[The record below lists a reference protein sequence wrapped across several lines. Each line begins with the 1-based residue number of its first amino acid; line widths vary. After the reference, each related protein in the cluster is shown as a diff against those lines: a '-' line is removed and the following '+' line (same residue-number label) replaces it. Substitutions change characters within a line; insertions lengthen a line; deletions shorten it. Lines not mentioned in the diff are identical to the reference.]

1 MLELFTRLTMM
12 LEVSIFLA
20 MVAAF
25 LWGILSVVLSPCHLA
40 GIPLIM
46 GHIVTRSDG
55 TKKKAGVMALLFA
68 LGILVTLL
76 IIGIV
81 TSLLGRLAGDAGP
94 VVTYIVGGFLLFFGI
109 YLTGFLPFDLFNFS
123 VQPGIKKR
131 GLFPSFL
138 FGLIFGLA
146 LGPCTFAFM
155 APMLAVGFQ
164 SARTDLVFA
173 VSLFGLFA
181 IGHCAVIVVAGVL
194 TESVRSLLKWNEKT
208 GAVDI
213 VKKIF
218 GFLIAGAGIYLI
230 LQQIFGW

>member
-1 MLELFTRLTMM
+1 MFELFTRLTLM
-12 LEVSIFLA
+12 LEVSALFA

-25 LWGILSVVLSPCHLA
+25 VWGVLSVVLSPCHLA

-46 GHIVTRSDG
+46 GHIVTQSDG

-76 IIGIV
+76 VIGVV

-94 VVTYIVGGFLLFFGI
+94 AVTYIVGGFLLFFGI
-109 YLTGFLPFDLFNFS
+109 YLTGFLPFDMFNFS
-123 VQPGIKKR
+123 VQPKITKR

-164 SARTDLVFA
+164 SARTSLLFA
-173 VSLFGLFA
+173 VSLFSLFA
-181 IGHCAVIVVAGVL
+181 LGHCAVIVAAGVL
-194 TESVRSLLKWNEKT
+194 TEFVRSLLKWNEKT
-208 GAVDI
+208 GAVGI
-213 VKKIF
+213 AKKIF

-230 LQQIFGW
+230 LQEIFG

>member
-1 MLELFTRLTMM
+1 MLELFTRLTLM
-12 LEVSIFLA
+12 LEVSALFA

-25 LWGILSVVLSPCHLA
+25 VWGVLSVVLSPCHLA

-46 GHIVTRSDG
+46 GHIVTQSDG

-76 IIGIV
+76 VIGII

-164 SARTDLVFA
+164 SARTSLLFA
-173 VSLFGLFA
+173 FSLFSLFA
-181 IGHCAVIVVAGVL
+181 LGHCAVIVAAGIL
-194 TESVRSLLKWNEKT
+194 TETVRSLLKWNEQT
-208 GAVDI
+208 GVMDI

-218 GFLIAGAGIYLI
+218 GFLIAGTGIYLI